1 MESATTRSNC
11 VTKISGTSKLVLV
24 AALPGDGS
32 FYIFHITRNCA
43 RYYVPT
49 VFTKPL
55 LPPRGAAS
63 RRCKQSQG
71 LQASPRIM
79 LDGKSRS
86 RPETQQI
93 CRTLVTEGTKT
104 QGGGRSQGG
113 RRHCPHQPT
122 LYPIR
127 AGYRLAAALKDSVVG
142 RGPQRGQVDNRVAGP
157 EPQRS
162 IGIVLWKNA
171 DRYRG

>member
-1 MESATTRSNC
+1 MTGLFLHFSHHTRLCPLLGSTNGFYKAIAAAARRRVVASNRKGC
-11 VTKISGTSKLVLV
+11 KPRLVSCWTV
-24 AALPGDGS
+24 DGSQEAAKDPTNLQNSGDGGE
-32 FYIFHITRNCA
+32 R
-43 RYYVPT
+43 R
-49 VFTKPL
+49 
-55 LPPRGAAS
+55 PR
-63 RRCKQSQG
+63 
-71 LQASPRIM
+71 
-79 LDGKSRS
+79 
-86 RPETQQI
+86 
-93 CRTLVTEGTKT
+93 
-104 QGGGRSQGG
+104 GGGRSQGG

-127 AGYRLAAALKDSVVG
+127 AGYRLAATLKDSVVG